1 MASAAA
7 TAPEATPAPSRSGSD
22 SAVDIRNIKAVEI
35 EAAGA
40 LLYRAFEN
48 AAGDHGFPA
57 PWGSEM
63 QACGLLERH
72 RDAADR
78 VLVAEEG
85 GAVVGVGA
93 VRLRGE
99 VATIGPLA
107 TYIPGRGIGG
117 ALLDELLRRAD
128 EGGTLAQRLYVDA
141 WNPGAYALYAGR
153 GFGVIDTVVHVERAP
168 APGPA
173 LESARGLE
181 VRAFEARDADD
192 VARLDRK
199 LTGHDR
205 PEDLTERV
213 RLVARRR
220 GDVVGYLGA
229 SEAGSAVLLG
239 PAVAVDASDL
249 FTLITHALAGGDG
262 SAWSAAGRPLRARLS
277 TAAPAASMAAL
288 GLGFRFR
295 ELGVIMSRGAPPPAR
310 PPQLYSIDPEI
321 V

>member
-1 MASAAA
+1 
-7 TAPEATPAPSRSGSD
+7 
-22 SAVDIRNIKAVEI
+22 VDIRTIKPADT

-40 LLYRAFEN
+40 LLYRAFESS
-48 AAGDHGFPA
+48 AGDHGFPA
-57 PWGSEM
+57 PWDDE
-63 QACGLLERH
+63 AEVRALLERH
-72 RDAADR
+72 RDAAAGR

-85 GAVVGVGA
+85 GAMVGVGA
-93 VRLRGE
+93 LRLRGE

-107 TYIPGRGIGG
+107 TYIQGRGIGG

-128 EGGTLAQRLYVDA
+128 EAGTLAQRLYVDA

-153 GFGVIDTVVHVERAP
+153 GFGVIDTVAHVERAP

-181 VRAFEARDADD
+181 VRVFEPRDQDE
-192 VARLDRK
+192 VQRLDRR

-205 PEDLTERV
+205 LADLGELV

-229 SEAGSAVLLG
+229 REAGRTILLG

-249 FTLITHALAGGDG
+249 FTLITHALAEAGLG
-262 SAWSAAGRPLRARLS
+262 WSAADRPLRARLS
-277 TAAPAASMAAL
+277 TTAPAASMAAL
-288 GLGFRFR
+288 GLGFRVR

-310 PPQLYSIDPEI
+310 PPQMYSLDPEI

>member
-1 MASAAA
+1 
-7 TAPEATPAPSRSGSD
+7 
-22 SAVDIRNIKAVEI
+22 VDIRTLKPADLEVT
-35 EAAGA
+35 AA
-40 LLYRAFEN
+40 LLYRSFESL
-48 AAGDHGFPA
+48 ASAHGFPA
-57 PWGSEM
+57 PWATE
-63 QACGLLERH
+63 AHARAVLERY
-72 RDAADR
+72 RESATGR

-99 VATIGPLA
+99 VATLGPIA
-107 TYIPGRGIGG
+107 TYIQGRGIGG
-117 ALLDELLRRAD
+117 ALVDELLLRAD
-128 EGGTLAQRLYVDA
+128 EAGAVAQRLYVDA
-141 WNPGAYALYAGR
+141 WNPAAYALYTGR
-153 GFGVIDTVVHVERAP
+153 GFGVVDTVVHMERAP

-181 VRAFEARDADD
+181 VRAFEARDLDE
-192 VARLDRK
+192 VQRLDRK

-205 PEDLTERV
+205 PEDLGTHV

-229 SEAGSAVLLG
+229 AGASGAGDAILLG

-249 FTLITHALAGGDG
+249 FILIVHALHAGEAGAQG
-262 SAWSAAGRPLRARLS
+262 WSAAGRSLRARLS
-277 TAAPAASMAAL
+277 TTAPAASMAAL
-288 GLGFRFR
+288 GLGFRIR
-295 ELGVIMSRGAPPPAR
+295 ELGVVLSRGAPPPAR